1 MRRPGDSDRICPR
14 SCRYGG
20 KRVSAIRPIP
30 LYAFLVAAALVAL
43 PLAVQ
48 LSPSPPAADLQRR
61 GCVSV
66 MAKADRLIDEI
77 ADPSRTDLA
86 ERQLE
91 IARNMLDQQD
101 EPGCT
106 AHVDN
111 AVRAIR

>member
-1 MRRPGDSDRICPR
+1 
-14 SCRYGG
+14 
-20 KRVSAIRPIP
+20 
-30 LYAFLVAAALVAL
+30 
-43 PLAVQ
+43 
-48 LSPSPPAADLQRR
+48 
-61 GCVSV
+61 